1 MSKKGEL
8 IRNIL
13 LENYESYY
21 RLAFSYVHQ
30 EADAMDIVQEG
41 AYKAML
47 KADTLKNEEFAGTWV
62 YRIIINEAKE
72 YLRKNKRDYVE
83 LDENL
88 ASVQE
93 YYRDMDLEK
102 ALDKLQESEKALI
115 ILRYYEDKQLGEIA
129 EIFQENL
136 NTIKSR
142 LYRTL
147 KKLREELSTLENNGG
162 SDSAPGHL
170 RIQKEAGGGSKGN
183 ALGGRLRYW
192 DGREECE
199 NE

>member
-47 KADTLKNEEFAGTWV
+47 KADTLKNEKFAGTWV

-72 YLRKNKRDYVE
+72 YLRKTKETMWNWMRIWHRYRNITGIWIWKRRWI
-83 LDENL
+83 
-88 ASVQE
+88 SC
-93 YYRDMDLEK
+93 R
-102 ALDKLQESEKALI
+102 
-115 ILRYYEDKQLGEIA
+115 
-129 EIFQENL
+129 
-136 NTIKSR
+136 SR
-142 LYRTL
+142 
-147 KKLREELSTLENNGG
+147 KK
-162 SDSAPGHL
+162 H
-170 RIQKEAGGGSKGN
+170 
-183 ALGGRLRYW
+183 
-192 DGREECE
+192 
-199 NE
+199 

>member
-1 MSKKGEL
+1 M
-8 IRNIL
+8 
-13 LENYESYY
+13 
-21 RLAFSYVHQ
+21 
-30 EADAMDIVQEG
+30 
-41 AYKAML
+41 
-47 KADTLKNEEFAGTWV
+47 
-62 YRIIINEAKE
+62 
-72 YLRKNKRDYVE
+72 E

-147 KKLREELSTLENNGG
+147 GKLREELSV
-162 SDSAPGHL
+162 SA
-170 RIQKEAGGGSKGN
+170 
-183 ALGGRLRYW
+183 
-192 DGREECE
+192 
-199 NE
+199 